1 MEILA
6 AYDLTGSL
14 RGAAELTG
22 CSHHTVARHV
32 AARDSGRP
40 LAEPAYRGRVTDPF
54 MPKIEELVEASKGK
68 IRADRVHQKLTAMGY
83 EGSERSTRR
92 AVAQVRAAYR
102 LGHAR
107 VHRPWITEPGMWLQY
122 DFGDGPVINGVK
134 TILLVAWLAW
144 SRFRVVV
151 PLRDKTAASVFAALD
166 QVFRAAGGAPTYVLT
181 DNEKTVTTMH
191 VAGVPVRNQQTVDFA
206 RHYGVTVLTCQPA
219 DPASKGGSENAVKLA
234 KADLVPKETNLRA
247 EYDSFGELETACQAF
262 MDEVNNREHRTTRR
276 IPAEMLAEEQARLH
290 PIPARPHTVA
300 FGVSRRVPS
309 NTPMITFENAQYS
322 VPALLLGAEVFVR
335 AHGTG
340 AEEQVIIIHV
350 GVDGPVEVARHY
362 RAAPGSPAVDDAH
375 FPDHVEKIPGEYTIR
390 ARSAAEAEFLGIGAG
405 AQAWLIEAAAAGT
418 SRMRP
423 KMAEAV
429 SLAKIHG
436 TAEVDQALGAA
447 ATYGRFAS
455 GDLAS
460 LLGARASESRRRAD
474 ETRSLA
480 QGTAGWGRLGQP
492 QPTAV
497 GVEDQAGIV
506 PVAEVIAT
514 DDQDHLS
521 EDQDRRAA

>member
-1 MEILA
+1 MKSDGEIMEILA

-32 AARDSGRP
+32 AARDAGRP
-40 LAEPAYRGRVTDPF
+40 LAEPAYRGRVTDPYL
-54 MPKIEELVEASKGK
+54 PKIEELVEASKGR

-83 EGSERSTRR
+83 EGSDRSSRR

-102 LGHAR
+102 LGRAR

-166 QVFRAAGGAPTYVLT
+166 QVFRTVEGAPTYVLT

-234 KADLVPKETNLRA
+234 KADLVPKDTNLRA
-247 EYDSFGELETACQAF
+247 EYDAFAELEAACEVF

-276 IPAEMLAEEQARLH
+276 IPAQMLAEEQARLH

-300 FGVSRRVPS
+300 FGVSRKVPS
-309 NTPMITFENAQYS
+309 KTPMVTFENAQYS

-335 AHGTG
+335 THGAG
-340 AEEQVIIIHV
+340 PGEQIVVVHV
-350 GVDGPVEVARHY
+350 GVDGPVEVARHH
-362 RAAPGSPAVDDAH
+362 RAAPGSPAIDEAH
-375 FPDHVEKIPGEYTIR
+375 FPEHVEKIPGEYTIR
-390 ARSAAEAEFLGIGAG
+390 ARSAAEAEFLALGAG

-418 SRMRP
+418 SRMRV

-429 SLAKIHG
+429 TLAKIHG
-436 TAEVDQALGAA
+436 RPEVDQALGAA
-447 ATYGRFAS
+447 ATYGRFAT

-480 QGTAGWGRLGQP
+480 QGTAGWSKLDQQHTLG
-492 QPTAV
+492 
-497 GVEDQAGIV
+497 AGIA

-514 DDQDHLS
+514 DEAH
-521 EDQDRRAA
+521 QDRRAA